1 MYNHPKIKNWPPAT
15 GGSYGPGDVFPS
27 PGEGKLH
34 NVTFVDASRQ
44 TGSEHLR
51 VVVEFRGR
59 LSSGGVFAAD
69 PEDHRALPVLF
80 DELKNQI
87 GKEMEDITNMEFDLS
102 PATLAR
108 SRLWAGF

>member
-1 MYNHPKIKNWPPAT
+1 MRSKRALKMKAHMYNHPKIGDWPPAT

-34 NVTFVDASRQ
+34 GVTFVDASRQ

-59 LSSGGVFAAD
+59 LSSGEIFAAD
-69 PEDHRALPVLF
+69 PEDHQALPALLN
-80 DELKNQI
+80 ELKKQI
-87 GKEMEDITNMEFDLS
+87 GKEMKDISSMEFDL
-102 PATLAR
+102 
-108 SRLWAGF
+108 